1 MPFYDPI
8 VGLLGF
14 DRARQELIDQAKVE
28 PGHRVLDV
36 GCGTGSLIIML
47 KRRYAAAEIVGL
59 DPDPKAL
66 GRAENKLRRV
76 EVSAQLNQGFADE
89 LPYEAGSFDRVFSSF
104 MFHHLEEQDR
114 EKALQEVRRV
124 LKPVG
129 SFHLL
134 DFAVAGEI
142 IHGHS
147 SCLIHSN
154 EKLKD
159 SAPPR
164 ITQLMRNVGFKDAV
178 RVKDGKMFFGLL
190 QTAYYQASV

>member
-1 MPFYDPI
+1 M
-8 VGLLGF
+8 GLLGF
-14 DRARQELIDQAKVE
+14 DRARQELIDQAKIE
-28 PGHRVLDV
+28 PDHRVLDV
-36 GCGTGSLIIML
+36 GCGTGTLIIML
-47 KRRYAAAEIVGL
+47 KRRCAAAEIVGL

-66 GRAENKLRRV
+66 RRAENKLRRA

-124 LKPVG
+124 LKPGG

-142 IHGHS
+142 IHGHL
-147 SCLIHSN
+147 SCLIHSS

-159 SAPPR
+159 NAPTR
-164 ITQLMRNVGFKDAV
+164 IIQLMRNVGFKDAV
-178 RVKDGKMFFGLL
+178 KVKDGKMLLGLL
-190 QTAYYQASV
+190 QTAYYRASRS